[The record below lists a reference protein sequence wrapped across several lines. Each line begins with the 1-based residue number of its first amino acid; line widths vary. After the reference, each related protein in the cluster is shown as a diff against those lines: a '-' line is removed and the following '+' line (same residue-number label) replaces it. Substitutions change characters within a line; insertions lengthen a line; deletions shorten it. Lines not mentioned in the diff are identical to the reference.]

1 MIRRGTIIAF
11 LAIFLGRV
19 DAQAKGGAQ
28 ATTTPDNTP
37 QQTATDDPGQTDNPT
52 GGQSP
57 TPVKT
62 GDNNDSS
69 STSSAS
75 TTQTTSPTD
84 LPNVSSA
91 NGLPQLSSSAPL
103 PSLATALP
111 HLTQNQ
117 ANIPSYQVV
126 IPQVNGNPFLQTSSF
141 PEGTVFII
149 VGSVLAG
156 LALMLIASRAIYIWC
171 LYRQTKQGGK
181 DVKYSEMEQRPYT
194 AANGGPATVSLTGGN
209 NISLDYLRPG
219 DRTSRV
225 SSFSSRPSSGRPST
239 ARPSTARPST
249 GRPQT
254 SSLRPVS
261 TGTNPLSSSGVQF
274 YSPSAHPGGA
284 TAAALGTQSSRDS
297 GYLPAGFY
305 LREASTVN
313 NSTAQMY
320 NASNATNS
328 AFLYSDSST
337 PPITRLSR
345 TTTSNSNITN
355 GIGNGN
361 GNGNGNARPTTSAPG
376 SAYGGGGRPISGYS
390 SSQQGQQGYS
400 QPRRAPSSN
409 GETYAGDRRS
419 KPSQVLEDLLGGG

>member
-1 MIRRGTIIAF
+1 MIRRGTIIAL
-11 LAIFLGRV
+11 LAIALGRV
-19 DAQAKGGAQ
+19 DAQRAAQ
-28 ATTTPDNTP
+28 TTTATDNTP
-37 QQTATDDPGQTDNPT
+37 QPTGNQGQTDSSTSTQGSN
-52 GGQSP
+52 SP
-57 TPVKT
+57 TPANT
-62 GDNNDSS
+62 AGNSDSAS
-69 STSSAS
+69 PSNAS
-75 TTQTTSPTD
+75 TTQSASPTNLPNVPSSSND
-84 LPNVSSA
+84 LPNLTSS
-91 NGLPQLSSSAPL
+91 L
-103 PSLATALP
+103 PSLATDLP

-117 ANIPSYQVV
+117 ANIPTYQIV

-171 LYRQTKQGGK
+171 LYRQTKQRRK

-194 AANGGPATVSLTGGN
+194 AANGGPSTTPFTGGN

-239 ARPSTARPST
+239 ARPST

-261 TGTNPLSSSGVQF
+261 TGTNPISASSVQF
-274 YSPSAHPGGA
+274 YSPSAHPGGT
-284 TAAALGTQSSRDS
+284 TAAGIGTQSSRDS
-297 GYLPAGFY
+297 THLPAGYY
-305 LREASTVN
+305 LRDAATVN
-313 NSTAQMY
+313 NSPASPRQMY
-320 NASNATNS
+320 NTPNSSNS
-328 AFLYSDSST
+328 PFLYAEPGA

-345 TTTSNSNITN
+345 TTTSNSNST
-355 GIGNGN
+355 NGN
-361 GNGNGNARPTTSAPG
+361 GNGNGNARPTNSAAG

-390 SSQQGQQGYS
+390 STQQGYS
-400 QPRRAPSSN
+400 QVRRAPSSN

-419 KPSQVLEDLLGGG
+419 KPSQVLDDLLGGR